1 MGVCCGQKYPN
12 EELNECKTINEIIEL
27 LNKKRESFKSEII
40 QIEDYLEDSNKT
52 VEFINVKG
60 IDKKVLQKRIP
71 YLRDLNNAYEYL
83 AEILEKNPNLPLNE
97 TKNHVNTIISFYHQ
111 IYDPNG
117 DLAKNIKYFE
127 DFVHKQNKQQKN

>member
-12 EELNECKTINEIIEL
+12 EELNECKTMNEIIEL

>member
-1 MGVCCGQKYPN
+1 MGVCCGQKYQN
-12 EELNECKTINEIIEL
+12 EELNECKTMNEIIEL

>member
-40 QIEDYLEDSNKT
+40 QIEDYLEDSNKK

-71 YLRDLNNAYEYL
+71 YLRDLNNAYEHL

-97 TKNHVNTIISFYHQ
+97 TKNHVNTIISFYYQ

-127 DFVHKQNKQQKN
+127 DFVHIQNKQKN

>member
-40 QIEDYLEDSNKT
+40 QIEDYLEDSNKK

-71 YLRDLNNAYEYL
+71 YLRDLNNAYEHL

>member
-40 QIEDYLEDSNKT
+40 QIEDYLEDSNKK

-71 YLRDLNNAYEYL
+71 YLRDLNNAYEHL

-97 TKNHVNTIISFYHQ
+97 TKNHVNTIISFYYQ

>member
-71 YLRDLNNAYEYL
+71 YLRDLNNAYELL

>member
-40 QIEDYLEDSNKT
+40 QIEDYLEDSNKK

-97 TKNHVNTIISFYHQ
+97 TKNHVNTIISFYYQ

>member
-12 EELNECKTINEIIEL
+12 EELNECKTMNEIIEL

-71 YLRDLNNAYEYL
+71 YLRDLNNAYEHL

>member
-27 LNKKRESFKSEII
+27 LNKKRESFRSEII

-71 YLRDLNNAYEYL
+71 YLRDLNNAYEHL

>member
-71 YLRDLNNAYEYL
+71 YLRDLNNAYEY
-83 AEILEKNPNLPLNE
+83 
-97 TKNHVNTIISFYHQ
+97 
-111 IYDPNG
+111 
-117 DLAKNIKYFE
+117 
-127 DFVHKQNKQQKN
+127 

>member
-12 EELNECKTINEIIEL
+12 EELNEFKIINEIIEL
-27 LNKKRESFKSEII
+27 LNKKREKFKSEII

-127 DFVHKQNKQQKN
+127 DFVHKLNKQQKN

>member
-52 VEFINVKG
+52 VEFI
-60 IDKKVLQKRIP
+60 KKVLQKRIP
-71 YLRDLNNAYEYL
+71 YLRDLNNAYEHL

>member
-40 QIEDYLEDSNKT
+40 QIEDYLEDSNKK

>member
-40 QIEDYLEDSNKT
+40 QIEDYLEDSNKK

-127 DFVHKQNKQQKN
+127 DFVHKQNKQQ

>member
-97 TKNHVNTIISFYHQ
+97 TKNHVNTIISFY
-111 IYDPNG
+111 PNG

>member
-71 YLRDLNNAYEYL
+71 YLRDLNNAYEHL

>member
-12 EELNECKTINEIIEL
+12 EELNECKTMNEIIEL

-127 DFVHKQNKQQKN
+127 DFVHIQNKQQKN

>member
-52 VEFINVKG
+52 VELINVKG